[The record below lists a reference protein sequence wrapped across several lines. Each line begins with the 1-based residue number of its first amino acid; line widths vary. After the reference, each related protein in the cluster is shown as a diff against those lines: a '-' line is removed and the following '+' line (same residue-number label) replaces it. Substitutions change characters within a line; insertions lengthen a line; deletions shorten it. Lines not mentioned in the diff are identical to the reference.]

1 MSNMPLKQMKHST
14 KRLTTPFFVKDSMKW
29 LGTTMLVG
37 TGLVAVGSQTVAH
50 ADEIASNNQQITTNN
65 QSGRAS
71 IGHFQSRQ
79 DFINQIGASAQTVA
93 AQNDLYA
100 SVMIAQAILESG
112 WGNSTLAAPPN
123 HNLFGIKG
131 NYYGQSVAMRTG
143 EYFNNQWVTITD
155 HFRKYPSYAESL
167 QDNAWVLKTTS
178 FYPGVPFYGGAWKSR
193 TTSYRDA
200 TAWLTGRY
208 ATDPGYA
215 GKLNGIIEA
224 YGLTAYDTPGG
235 NTQGMAP
242 SPAPSAP
249 VTPSPSAPNN
259 ENTVVGETYRVVAGD
274 TLYRISQRFGVS
286 VGELKLWNN
295 LSSDLIRVG
304 QELVVTKKLADEPSA
319 PETQPEIAEKPAA
332 PSVPNKPEVAPEK
345 PTQTGSEYKV
355 VAGDTLYSIA
365 QRHGVSVAQLKQWN
379 QLSSDVIL
387 VGQVLNISSTVTET
401 EKPSTPQVTQP
412 STPQA
417 TEKSYKVAS
426 GDTLYRI
433 SQRFGVSVQNIK
445 DWNYLKSD
453 VIFVGQ
459 QLVLK
464 QPTNSVK
471 PSPTPTA
478 PSRPDT
484 SSGTYRV
491 QAGDTLYSI
500 ANRHNM
506 TVAQLKSLNQ
516 LASDVIIVGQ
526 TLKISGQTEEKQPT
540 KPSVSQSSEANTST
554 YRVKSG
560 DTLYSIARQNDTT
573 VGALKQANG
582 LTSDVIVV
590 GQMLSLSGT
599 TSKPVVAQPKPAPVK
614 PANAA
619 TYQVK
624 AGDTLY
630 RIATNNGLS
639 VSELKNINQLASD
652 RISVGQVLKL
662 KGNVNSSVSTGAK
675 PSAPASTVTANAST
689 SQASTYRVQSG
700 DTLYKIAKKFDT
712 SVANL
717 KDWNQLPNDTIVV
730 GQTLKVQTKAPEQG
744 KQTYQVKAGD
754 TLWKIA
760 QHFNVSVAQLKEMN
774 QLSSD
779 AISINQVLVIK

>member
-1 MSNMPLKQMKHST
+1 MSLKLKQEKSSFHRRRT
-14 KRLTTPFFVKDSMKW
+14 NTIAPFLNKESLKW
-29 LGTTMLVG
+29 VGTTLMVG
-37 TGLVAVGSQTVAH
+37 TGILAISTPDLVKA
-50 ADEIASNNQQITTNN
+50 TNN
-65 QSGRAS
+65 NNAKVQTDVQNTGRM
-71 IGHFQSRQ
+71 GHFQSRQ
-79 DFINQIGASAQTVA
+79 DFINQIGSSAQSVA

-131 NYYGQSVAMRTG
+131 NYYGQSVAMQTG

-155 HFRKYPSYAESL
+155 RFRKYPSYAESL

-178 FYPGVPFYGGAWKSR
+178 FYPGVPFYGGAWKSK

-235 NTQGMAP
+235 NAQGIAP

-249 VTPSPSAPNN
+249 VTPSAPNN

-304 QELVVTKKLADEPSA
+304 QELVVTKKLADKPSA
-319 PETQPEIAEKPAA
+319 PETQPELAEKPAE

-345 PTQTGSEYKV
+345 PSQVGREYRV

-365 QRHGVSVAQLKQWN
+365 RRHGVSVAQLKKWN
-379 QLSSDVIL
+379 QLSSDMIL
-387 VGQVLNISSTVTET
+387 VGQALKVSQSNSTEV
-401 EKPSTPQVTQP
+401 EKPTRPQVTKP
-412 STPQA
+412 TTPQT
-417 TEKSYKVAS
+417 TEKNYKVVS

-464 QPTNSVK
+464 QPTSSVK
-471 PSPTPTA
+471 PSPTPSD
-478 PSRPDT
+478 PSRPDV
-484 SSGTYRV
+484 SSSTYRV
-491 QAGDTLYSI
+491 KSGDTLYSI
-500 ANRHNM
+500 ARRHNM

-516 LASDVIIVGQ
+516 LTSDMIIVGQ
-526 TLKISGQTEEKQPT
+526 TLKTSGQTQEKQPT
-540 KPSVSQSSEANTST
+540 KPSVSQSSETNTST

-560 DTLYSIARQNDTT
+560 DTLYSIARQNGMT
-573 VGALKQANG
+573 VDVLKQANG

-590 GQMLSLSGT
+590 GQTLSLNGA
-599 TSKPVVAQPKPAPVK
+599 TSKPAVSQPKPAPVQ
-614 PANAA
+614 PSNAA

-630 RIATNNGLS
+630 RIAKNSGLS
-639 VSELKNINQLASD
+639 VSQLKNINQLASD

-662 KGNVNSSVSTGAK
+662 NGNVNSSVSTAAK
-675 PSAPASTVTANAST
+675 PSASASTVTANAST
-689 SQASTYRVQSG
+689 SQAATYRVQSG

-717 KDWNQLPNDTIVV
+717 KDWNQLSNDTIVV
-730 GQTLKVQTKAPEQG
+730 GQTLKVQAKAPERI

-760 QHFNVSVAQLKEMN
+760 QHFNVSVSQLKEMN

-779 AISINQVLVIK
+779 AISINQKLVIK

>member
-14 KRLTTPFFVKDSMKW
+14 KRLTTPFLVKDSMKW

-131 NYYGQSVAMRTG
+131 NYYGQSVAMQTG

-387 VGQVLNISSTVTET
+387 VGQVLNVSSTVTET

-471 PSPTPTA
+471 PSPKPTA

-491 QAGDTLYSI
+491 KAGDTLYSI

-516 LASDVIIVGQ
+516 LTSDMIIIGQ
-526 TLKISGQTEEKQPT
+526 T
-540 KPSVSQSSEANTST
+540 
-554 YRVKSG
+554 
-560 DTLYSIARQNDTT
+560 
-573 VGALKQANG
+573 
-582 LTSDVIVV
+582 
-590 GQMLSLSGT
+590 LSLSGT

-652 RISVGQVLKL
+652 RISIGQVLKL
-662 KGNVNSSVSTGAK
+662 NGNVNSSGSIAAK

-717 KDWNQLPNDTIVV
+717 KNWNQLPNDTIVV
-730 GQTLKVQTKAPEQG
+730 GQTLKVQAKAPEQG